1 MSTIIDFFYIL
12 QENILGH
19 SKVVPDLDLY
29 KKFLLTPLTSYESMD
44 FLEIL
49 EVLLASKTK
58 DGMEFVSC
66 LNDISFTLDSCIDTR
81 LLLIFL
87 RTLDNFGIQVLQ
99 EQGLFSQELSENF
112 WNMLCN
118 YEADYGGKLFLFF
131 ITHTQVST
139 NQLKNIL
146 LLFNNPTTN
155 QEYNLARTKSCYSID
170 PYKTSKAFL
179 EICKDIDASLPSYDY
194 LYQQTQTMKKNVY
207 DLMISKNCHGAHYI
221 LQQFCG
227 CH

>member
-1 MSTIIDFFYIL
+1 MSTIIDFFYML
-12 QENILGH
+12 QENLLRH
-19 SKVVPDLDLY
+19 SKVSPTLDLY

-49 EVLLASKTK
+49 EVVIASKTK
-58 DGMEFVSC
+58 EGMEFFSC
-66 LNDISFTLDSCIDTR
+66 LNDISFTLDSCIDPR

-87 RTLDNFGIQVLQ
+87 RTLDDLGIQILQ
-99 EQGLFSQELSENF
+99 DQGLFSQVLSENF
-112 WNMLCN
+112 WNMLCD

-146 LLFNNPTTN
+146 LLFADPKINR
-155 QEYNLARTKSCYSID
+155 EYNLARTKSCYSMD
-170 PYKTSKAFL
+170 PYKTSKVFV
-179 EICKDIDASLPSYDY
+179 EICKDVDMLLPCYAY
-194 LYQQTQTMKKNVY
+194 LQQQTQTMKNNIY
-207 DLMISKNCHGAHYI
+207 NLMISKNCHGAHYI

-227 CH
+227 CR